1 MDNIAFKEIF
11 DLDELQKLMNAL
23 SKAFGIGVGI
33 RDPKGERLIADSHC
47 CNFCRDVIQNSE
59 IGKRQCEESD
69 VCLSTYKEESP
80 MIWRCRSAGLI
91 DAGINIMV
99 DGVHIASILV
109 GQVRLQE
116 NEMTED
122 EYRQI
127 ARSLELDEEVYLKGL
142 NQIPVMS
149 VEKFESILSAF
160 TMIANQLSQLG
171 YHNLQQSIKIKELE
185 SMESA
190 LQAGSAQFKT
200 MAEKDAL
207 TELYSRAKFEQ
218 VLAEYED
225 DKTMQ
230 ICIVSGDANNLKLTN
245 DIFGHEAGDN
255 MLKAIA
261 DVLREHAQEGWMVAR
276 CGGDEFRVLM
286 PNTGVATAKDYC
298 EDVMRTCKDS
308 KDLSLGLSI
317 ALGVAEW
324 DSKSESLQECFNR
337 ADQEM
342 YENKQAMKQKENML
356 DYLLE
361 RCYAKRFLY
370 REAVMKAASTA
381 YDFALHL
388 GFNAENAENVRLAA
402 LYQDV
407 GLIEIPDHIVK
418 SGPSATAGEKLFQ
431 REHVLKSHAMALHFP
446 QMRQAADIILCA
458 HENWDGYGYPRGIMG
473 QKIPLESRIVF
484 MVNNYAYWVTP
495 KPKGSNLTR
504 DEAIEK
510 LRREAGKM
518 YDPDL
523 VEWFITYLTSQ
534 V

>member
-1 MDNIAFKEIF
+1 MDNVSFKEIF
-11 DLDELQKLMNAL
+11 DLEELQKLMDSL

-33 RDPKGERLIADSHC
+33 RDPKGERLIADSHYC
-47 CNFCRDVIQNSE
+47 SFCRDVIQKCAM
-59 IGKRQCEESD
+59 GKKQCEESD
-69 VCLSTYKEESP
+69 IFLSAYKDPSP

-99 DGVHIASILV
+99 DDTHIASILV

-116 NEMTED
+116 NELTED

-127 ARSLELDEEVYLKGL
+127 ARSLELDEEEYLRGL
-142 NQIPVMS
+142 NRIPIMS
-149 VEKFESILSAF
+149 MEKFESILEAF
-160 TMIANQLSQLG
+160 TIIANQLSQLG
-171 YHNLQQSIKIKELE
+171 YHNLEQRRKIMELE
-185 SMESA
+185 SAEYAMQEGREQ
-190 LQAGSAQFKT
+190 LQKI
-200 MAEKDAL
+200 AEKDVL
-207 TELYSRAKFEQ
+207 TGLYNRIKFEQ
-218 VLAEYED
+218 ALKEYGGETAT
-225 DKTMQ
+225 K

-261 DVLREHAQEGWMVAR
+261 DVLRDHAEEDWLICR

-286 PNTGVATAKDYC
+286 PNTELSAAKDYC
-298 EDVMRTCKDS
+298 EDVIRSCKAS

-324 DSKSESLQECFNR
+324 NPDSENLQECFNR

-342 YENKQAMKQKENML
+342 YENKQEMKKKENML

-361 RCYAKRFLY
+361 RCYDKRFLY
-370 REAVMKAASTA
+370 REAVMKAAHVA
-381 YDFALHL
+381 YEFALHL
-388 GFNAENAENVRLAA
+388 GFNAEGAENVRLAA

-407 GLIEIPDHIVK
+407 GLIEIPEHIVL
-418 SGPSATAGEKLFQ
+418 SGPSANVGDKMLQ
-431 REHVLKSHAMALHFP
+431 REHVLKSHAIALHFP

-458 HENWDGYGYPRGIMG
+458 HENWDGYGYPRGIKG
-473 QKIPLESRIVF
+473 QKIPLESRIIF

-504 DEAIEK
+504 DEAIAK
-510 LRREAGKM
+510 LRSEAGKM
-518 YDPDL
+518 YDPDM
-523 VEWFITYLTSQ
+523 VEWFVSYLNE
-534 V
+534 

>member
-1 MDNIAFKEIF
+1 MDSISFKEIF
-11 DLDELQKLMNAL
+11 DLDELQKLMDAL

-47 CNFCRDVIQNSE
+47 CSFCREIIQNCAL
-59 IGKRQCEESD
+59 GKKQCEESD
-69 VCLSTYKEESP
+69 VFLSAYKETSP
-80 MIWRCRSAGLI
+80 MIWRCGSAGLI
-91 DAGINIMV
+91 DAGINIVV

-116 NEMTED
+116 NEMTEA

-127 ARSLELDEEVYLKGL
+127 ARSLELDEEVYLEGL
-142 NQIPVMS
+142 SKIPVMS
-149 VEKFESILSAF
+149 MERFESILSAF
-160 TMIANQLSQLG
+160 SIIANQLSQLG
-171 YHNLQQSIKIKELE
+171 YHNLQQGIKIKELE
-185 SMESA
+185 NAESV

-207 TELYSRAKFEQ
+207 TGLYSRAKFEQ
-218 VLAEYED
+218 ILEEYETQ
-225 DKTMQ
+225 KTMP

-261 DVLREHAQEGWMVAR
+261 DVLREHAQEDWIVAR

-286 PNTGVATAKDYC
+286 PGVRLATAKDYC
-298 EDVMRTCKDS
+298 DDIVRACKDS

-324 DSKSESLQECFNR
+324 NSESESLQNCFNR

-342 YENKQAMKQKENML
+342 YEVKQAMKQKENML

-361 RCYAKRFLY
+361 RCYEKRFLY
-370 REAVMKAASTA
+370 REAVMRAASTA

-388 GFNAENAENVRLAA
+388 GFNAESAENVRLAA

-407 GLIEIPDHIVK
+407 GLIEIPDHIVI

-458 HENWDGYGYPRGIMG
+458 HENWDGYGYPRGVMG

-495 KPKGSNLTR
+495 KPKGSNLNR
-504 DEAIEK
+504 DEAIER

-523 VEWFITYLTSQ
+523 VEWFVSYLTSQ